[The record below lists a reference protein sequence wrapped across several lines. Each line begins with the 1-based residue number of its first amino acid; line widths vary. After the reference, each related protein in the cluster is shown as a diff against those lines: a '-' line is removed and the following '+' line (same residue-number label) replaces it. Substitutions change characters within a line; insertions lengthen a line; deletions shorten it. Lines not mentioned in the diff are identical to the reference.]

1 MKQLKKDLKEVSK
14 ALIQLTRK
22 TEQMAKRLD
31 SLEKARTTKAK
42 PAKKVV
48 AKKKAVAKKEVVRRA
63 KEPTA
68 IGSVLKIIKASKKGV
83 DTATLKK
90 KTGFDEKK
98 VYNCI
103 FILKRKGMV
112 KSAQKGIYVKV

>member
-1 MKQLKKDLKEVSK
+1 MKQLKKDLKAVSK
-14 ALIQLTRK
+14 ALMQLTRK
-22 TEQMAKRLD
+22 TEQMAE
-31 SLEKARTTKAK
+31 SLESLEEVRTLKAK
-42 PAKKVV
+42 PAEKVV
-48 AKKKAVAKKEVVRRA
+48 AKEKAVSRA

-68 IGSVLKIIKASKKGV
+68 IGRVFNIIKGSKKGV

-90 KTGFDEKK
+90 KTGFDDKK